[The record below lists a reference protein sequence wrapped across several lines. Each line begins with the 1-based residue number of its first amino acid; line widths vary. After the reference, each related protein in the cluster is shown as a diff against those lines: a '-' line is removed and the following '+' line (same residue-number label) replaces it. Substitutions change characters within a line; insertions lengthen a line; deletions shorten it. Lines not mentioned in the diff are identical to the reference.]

1 MLKGKIL
8 NSSSTVGIIAPSS
21 PEDRDIIDEK
31 IESFKAA
38 TGFKVKLAPHIY
50 DIYGY
55 LAGIDIDRANDLNN
69 MFKDPEIDG
78 IICLRGGYGAIRMMP
93 YIDKKIIKKNPK
105 FFCGFSDITLLLNY
119 FSKLGLITFHG
130 PMITRDFNDN
140 ITLES
145 FLNISSCKSK
155 NYTYKLDKFDSISY
169 INKNSFKGKIAGGN
183 LAMICSAINTP
194 FDVITNNHILLIEE
208 VSESPYAIDRMLT
221 QLLSSGKLK
230 RCKGIILGSFADCEL
245 NNYSKSLTLE
255 QIFIDRLK
263 PLNIPIILNVP
274 FGHSYP
280 NITIPIGCNASFS
293 AESNSLNFTENFLT

>member
-1 MLKGKIL
+1 MFKGKIL
-8 NSSSTVGIIAPSS
+8 NSCSTIGIIAPAS
-21 PEDRDIIDEK
+21 PQDIDIIDEK
-31 IESFKAA
+31 IECFKAA
-38 TGFKVKLAPHIY
+38 TGFKVKTAPHIY
-50 DIYGY
+50 DRYGY
-55 LAGIDIDRANDLNN
+55 LAGSDIDRANDLNN
-69 MFKDPEIDG
+69 MFKDPEVDG
-78 IICLRGGYGAIRMMP
+78 IVCLRGGYGSIRMMP

-130 PMITRDFNDN
+130 PMITSNFKDEVTMN
-140 ITLES
+140 S

-155 NYTYKLDKFDSISY
+155 NYTYQLDKFDSISY

-194 FDVITNNHILLIEE
+194 FDVITDNHILLIEE

-221 QLLSSGKLK
+221 QLITSGKFRK
-230 RCKGIILGSFADCEL
+230 CKGIILGIFTDCEL

-263 PLNIPIILNVP
+263 PLNIPIILNTP

-280 NITIPIGCNASFS
+280 NITIPIGCNACFS
-293 AESNSLNFTENFLT
+293 CENNSLNFTDNFLK

>member
-130 PMITRDFNDN
+130 PMITRDFNDK

-183 LAMICSAINTP
+183 LTMICSAINTP
-194 FDVITNNHILLIEE
+194 FDIITNNHILLIEE

-230 RCKGIILGSFADCEL
+230 KCKGIILGTFTNCDL

-293 AESNSLNFTENFLT
+293 SESDSLSFTENFLT